1 MTNAKTKINFKGEGM
16 NAEKAIAGAA
26 GIKNALSGT
35 LGFNTNMNLT
45 VGDYNDMMKSLGG
58 NLNFKVTNGAF
69 GSIGRLENFLRA
81 SNIAGNTIL
90 KSTVS
95 TLSNLGGIKNT
106 AEFDYLTGDMTF
118 SNGWANLKSIKSA
131 GKTLAYYVTGK
142 YNLLN
147 GSTNVVILGRL
158 DGTVVKLL
166 GPIGDLSADKLFSAI
181 PKFGALTSS
190 IINVITTDP
199 RGENIAAIP
208 SLTSE
213 SQTYKDFKVLF
224 NGGIESK
231 SSIKSFKWL
240 TKVDTSAI
248 EQKSVAETVK
258 NLKESVNEDVSTT
271 VKNVVDTVSNQK
283 EIIKNSAQEL
293 KNLFK
298 F

>member
-1 MTNAKTKINFKGEGM
+1 M
-16 NAEKAIAGAA
+16 
-26 GIKNALSGT
+26 
-35 LGFNTNMNLT
+35 
-45 VGDYNDMMKSLGG
+45 
-58 NLNFKVTNGAF
+58 
-69 GSIGRLENFLRA
+69 
-81 SNIAGNTIL
+81 
-90 KSTVS
+90 
-95 TLSNLGGIKNT
+95 
-106 AEFDYLTGDMTF
+106 
-118 SNGWANLKSIKSA
+118 
-131 GKTLAYYVTGK
+131 
-142 YNLLN
+142 
-147 GSTNVVILGRL
+147 

-190 IINVITTDP
+190 IINVMTTDP